1 MAEEEDLLVQSS
13 LLLYQTEDGKQRIE
27 VRLEGETVWLT
38 QRLMSELFQTTPEN
52 ITMHLKH
59 IFSEGELDLNSVTK
73 ESLVTARDGKKYRT
87 KLYRL
92 EAIVAVGYRIQS
104 HRGTQFRQWATQ
116 RLQEYIVKGFT
127 MDDERLS
134 NPGGLD
140 YFDELLE
147 RIRVIR
153 ASEKRFYQKIRDI
166 YLLSADYDPKH
177 PMTHEFFATVQN
189 KLIFSVTGM
198 TAAEVIHNRADAFK
212 PNMGLTTWKGAGR
225 GKVLGKQDVDVAKNY
240 MKKEEIETLDLL
252 VNQYIDFA
260 ELQIR
265 SKKMMYMKDWKAKLD
280 AFLQLNEREILG
292 HAGKISTELAKEL
305 AHAQYDKYV
314 NHRKD
319 LEMKLAE
326 DELTNLIRQVESKV
340 EASSMESDETIST

>member
-1 MAEEEDLLVQSS
+1 MSEEEGIILKSTMLF
-13 LLLYQTEDGKQRIE
+13 YQTEDGKQKIE
-27 VRLEGETVWLT
+27 VRLEEETVWLT

-52 ITMHLKH
+52 ITMHLKN
-59 IFSEGELDLNSVTK
+59 IFSEGELDPSSVTK
-73 ESLVTARDGKKYRT
+73 ESLVTARDGKNYRT

-92 EAIVAVGYRIQS
+92 ESIIAVGYRIQS
-104 HRGTQFRQWATQ
+104 ARGTQFRQWATQ

-166 YLLSADYDPKH
+166 YMLSADYDPKH
-177 PMTHEFFATVQN
+177 PMTQEFFATVQN
-189 KLIFSVTGM
+189 KLIFAVTGM
-198 TAAEVIHNRADAFK
+198 TAAEVIHSRADALR

-225 GKVLGKQDVDVAKNY
+225 GKVLGKQDVEIAKNY

-260 ELQIR
+260 ELQTR
-265 SKKMMYMKDWKAKLD
+265 SRKVMYMNNWKTKLD
-280 AFLQLNEREILG
+280 AFLQLNERDILNS
-292 HAGKISTELAKEL
+292 AGKISAELAKEL
-305 AHAQYDKYV
+305 AYAQYDKYA
-314 NHRKD
+314 NHRKS
-319 LEMKLAE
+319 LEAKLAE
-326 DELTNLIRQVESKV
+326 EELTNLIQKFETKLLGGSEES
-340 EASSMESDETIST
+340 